1 MLKKYTQTD
10 RYGNM
15 MSQEMDGKFLK
26 KKILKDR
33 HGNKMSFE
41 FNIPESNVP
50 PVSTIPQ
57 YSAKGGDAN
66 NHPGG
71 PKGTDTVPAWLT
83 PGEFVVNKEATDIF
97 GDVIEKMNNV
107 GRKIQKQNGSAPD
120 KMTDVPYAAE
130 GMFIPRKFMPPHL
143 KDRPSS
149 VKGLESD
156 PMFQDQLAKMLNSSL
171 TSEGDKFSKEELYK
185 VISGESDF
193 KVGAKNETGSASGL
207 FQFTTTA
214 TEDLVDRGLVPPELL
229 NEDNNLT
236 PEDVR
241 RMTPTQ
247 QLKLYEAYLKG
258 AGYKGDVPL
267 GAMQGSPGLYSTLRK
282 AKNPNHI
289 IFNKNN
295 PDPKIKR
302 IFERNQGWIGKDG
315 NITLASIQD
324 HYDKRGSRVNKELAA
339 SKVPGVTVETA
350 DQIPPSNIVPVSN
363 TSGAQNIAGVPP
375 VNLPIDTALNVKS
388 APTDNFSVN
397 IPNYSGSVPVESDM
411 EITNPNQG
419 VVTNP
424 RIGYESFDDLL
435 RTKPMYALDMDA
447 DGRPDVSTIGMEEQL
462 YGSPKIVM
470 PPIEGTN
477 VETKTLSEKIADAM
491 PTIPRGKIVPR
502 ANEEDY
508 QNFSGDIDA
517 YIPQPPPVYQD
528 AVMRAAESQEKPEV
542 DTTKIGGKSMREL
555 IDNSFGTDIGK
566 DRYAP
571 KIKENLEKK
580 GLNLDAPVMFP
591 PKDGKS
597 TVPNVETETFRGTI
611 NEGKHDKNSS
621 QPQITEKNVD
631 EKIGKLAE
639 VASNTKANE
648 KLENTNKNTVEETG
662 GKASQE
668 EKNKATNFLESIFG
682 SLFNKNELKRM
693 AVMYLGSRLMG
704 YDHGG
709 SLNFAVKN
717 YVARVD
723 SLEASRI
730 KFSQSAQAK
739 NYTPESV
746 AEYVRTGDYSKLIPL
761 GNQVYRQGNYKTWYN
776 KVTGNKMVVE
786 EVHVGTG
793 DKKEVRYMGRDGKFY
808 NQFDFDETGIY
819 SKNSKDRL
827 EIVSK
832 FNKTFADIIKEEKVK
847 MEAELGDSLANIDGL
862 NTIEAAGEI
871 INHMLDKR
879 ADITQIQSIIPMAYR
894 AAINAELNSGN
905 KPRKITSLVPI
916 LNELMYETKTGQHN
930 LFRTQ
935 PDKKHEK
942 DWDGVAG
949 KRDHMD
955 IVKFNKAL
963 DTAAYIVMD
972 QYPQMNKNEA
982 AALYIDDLAEMWNGV
997 RMEGDKLDPE
1007 NLTKM
1012 DRKDYWKLAYL
1023 NNTSGFYEF
1032 LKERL
1037 DAEIND
1043 VLGKN

>member
-1 MLKKYTQTD
+1 
-10 RYGNM
+10 
-15 MSQEMDGKFLK
+15 MS
-26 KKILKDR
+26 
-33 HGNKMSFE
+33 
-41 FNIPESNVP
+41 P
-50 PVSTIPQ
+50 
-57 YSAKGGDAN
+57 
-66 NHPGG
+66 
-71 PKGTDTVPAWLT
+71 
-83 PGEFVVNKEATDIF
+83 
-97 GDVIEKMNNV
+97 
-107 GRKIQKQNGSAPD
+107 
-120 KMTDVPYAAE
+120 
-130 GMFIPRKFMPPHL
+130 
-143 KDRPSS
+143 
-149 VKGLESD
+149 
-156 PMFQDQLAKMLNSSL
+156 
-171 TSEGDKFSKEELYK
+171 
-185 VISGESDF
+185 
-193 KVGAKNETGSASGL
+193 
-207 FQFTTTA
+207 
-214 TEDLVDRGLVPPELL
+214 TE
-229 NEDNNLT
+229 
-236 PEDVR
+236 
-241 RMTPTQ
+241 
-247 QLKLYEAYLKG
+247 QLKLYDDYLTKWN
-258 AGYKGDVPL
+258 YDKKPNVHL
-267 GAMQGSPGLYSTLRK
+267 GIMQGAPGEAANFTNMNAVVYKKGSPEWEQNPGWRPDDQGDITFADMARYYDRK
-282 AKNPNHI
+282 
-289 IFNKNN
+289 
-295 PDPKIKR
+295 DPIKVSPEKAIQLAQMKI
-302 IFERNQGWIGKDG
+302 
-315 NITLASIQD
+315 
-324 HYDKRGSRVNKELAA
+324 
-339 SKVPGVTVETA
+339 PGAVIETA
-350 DQIPPSNIVPVSN
+350 DQVPPSNIVPVSN

-375 VNLPIDTALNVKS
+375 VNIPNDTALNVKS

-397 IPNYSGSVPVESDM
+397 IPNYSGSTPAESDR
-411 EITNPNQG
+411 ELTFTPSQN
-419 VVTNP
+419 TANP

-435 RTKPMYALDMDA
+435 RSKPMYALDMDA
-447 DGRPDVSTIGMEEQL
+447 DGRPDVSTVDMEEQL

-470 PPIEGTN
+470 PPIQGTK

-491 PTIPRGKIVPR
+491 PSIPRGTITPR

-566 DRYAP
+566 ERYAP

-591 PKDGKS
+591 PTKDGKS

-739 NYTPESV
+739 NYEPGSV
-746 AEYVRTGDYSKLIPL
+746 AEYVKTGDYSKLIPL

-776 KVTGNKMVVE
+776 KVTGQKMVVE

-793 DKKEVRYMGRDGKFY
+793 DKKQVRYMGSDGKFY
-808 NQFDFDETGIY
+808 NQFDFDESGIY

-894 AAINAELNSGN
+894 AAINAELSTGN
-905 KPRKITSLVPI
+905 KPRKITSLVPV
-916 LNELMYETKTGQHN
+916 LNELMYEQKTGQHN

-942 DWDGVAG
+942 DWDGVSG

-972 QYPQMNKNEA
+972 QFPEMNKDEA
-982 AALYIDDLAEMWNGV
+982 AALYLDDLAEMWNGV

>member
-10 RYGNM
+10 RHGNM

-41 FNIPESNVP
+41 FDIPESNVP
-50 PVSTIPQ
+50 PVSRIPQ
-57 YSAKGGDAN
+57 YSAKGGDTA
-66 NHPGG
+66 NHPGD

-97 GDVIEKMNNV
+97 GDVIEKMNDV

-120 KMTDVPYAAE
+120 KMTDVMHAQSGKRVLAPSQLE
-130 GMFIPRKFMPPHL
+130 QIPEFR
-143 KDRPSS
+143 
-149 VKGLESD
+149 E
-156 PMFQDQLAKMLNSSL
+156 QLRKML
-171 TSEGDKFSKEELYK
+171 DKFKGTQFNRGNLYR
-185 VISGESDF
+185 IIAGESAFDP
-193 KVGAKNETGSASGL
+193 GAENEDTGASGF
-207 FQFTTTA
+207 FQFTDDA
-214 TEDLVDRGLVPPELL
+214 LKDLNKPENKRRFGYKEDLTKEAIR
-229 NEDNNLT
+229 N
-236 PEDVR
+236 
-241 RMTPTQ
+241 MSPTD
-247 QLKLYEAYLKG
+247 QLKLYDDYLTKWN
-258 AGYKGDVPL
+258 YDKKPNVHL
-267 GAMQGSPGLYSTLRK
+267 GIMQGAPGKAANFTDLNEVVYPKFIKNKEGKTIVNPKWEQNPGWRPDNQGDITYGDMAKYYDRKDPIEVSPE
-282 AKNPNHI
+282 
-289 IFNKNN
+289 
-295 PDPKIKR
+295 KR
-302 IFERNQGWIGKDG
+302 IQ
-315 NITLASIQD
+315 LAQMKI
-324 HYDKRGSRVNKELAA
+324 
-339 SKVPGVTVETA
+339 PGAVIETS
-350 DQIPPSNIVPVSN
+350 DQVPPSNVMPVSSNVPVSN
-363 TSGAQNIAGVPP
+363 TSGAQNIAGVPRID
-375 VNLPIDTALNVKS
+375 LPSDTALNAKS
-388 APTDNFSVN
+388 VPMDNFSAN
-397 IPNYSGSVPVESDM
+397 IPNYSGSDPAESDR
-411 EITNPNQG
+411 ELTFTPSQNTG
-419 VVTNP
+419 NP

-435 RTKPMYALDMDA
+435 RSKPMYALDTDA
-447 DGRPDVSTIGMEEQL
+447 DGRPDVSTLDMEQL
-462 YGSPKIVM
+462 YSGPNIAL
-470 PPIEGTN
+470 PPIQGTK

-491 PTIPRGKIVPR
+491 PTIPRGRIDRR

-517 YIPQPPPVYQD
+517 YIPQPPPVYPD
-528 AVMRAAESQEKPEV
+528 AVMRAAEPQEKPET
-542 DTTKIGGKSMREL
+542 DTTNIGGKSMRQL
-555 IDNSFGTDIGK
+555 IDDSFGTAIGRE
-566 DRYAP
+566 RYAP
-571 KIKENLEKK
+571 KIKKNLEKK

-591 PKDGKS
+591 PTKEGKS
-597 TVPNVETETFRGTI
+597 TVPDVETETFR
-611 NEGKHDKNSS
+611 DSS

-631 EKIGKLAE
+631 EKISKLAE

-739 NYTPESV
+739 NYEPGSV
-746 AEYVRTGDYSKLIPL
+746 AEYVKTGDYSKLIPL

-776 KVTGNKMVVE
+776 KVNGQKMVVE

-808 NQFDFDETGIY
+808 NQFDFDESGIY

-832 FNKTFADIIKEEKVK
+832 FNKTFADLIKEEKVE
-847 MEAELGDSLANIDGL
+847 MEKQLGDSLANIDGL

-871 INHMLDKR
+871 INHMLDKK

-955 IVKFNKAL
+955 IIKFNKAL
-963 DTAAYIVMD
+963 DSAAYIVMSE
-972 QYPQMNKNEA
+972 YPQMDKQEA
-982 AALYIDDLAEMWNGV
+982 ANLYLDDLAEMWNGV
-997 RMEGDKLDPE
+997 RMEGEKLDDE
-1007 NLTKM
+1007 NLSKM

-1032 LKERL
+1032 LKERI
-1037 DAEIND
+1037 DSEIND
-1043 VLGKN
+1043 VLGKD

>member
-15 MSQEMDGKFLK
+15 MSQEMHGKFLK
-26 KKILKDR
+26 KKVMKDR

-41 FNIPESNVP
+41 FDIPESNVP

-57 YSAKGGDAN
+57 YSARGGDAAK
-66 NHPGG
+66 HPGG

-120 KMTDVPYAAE
+120 KMTNVTYADE
-130 GMFIPRKFMPPHL
+130 GKMILTPSQLEEIPEFRAQ
-143 KDRPSS
+143 
-149 VKGLESD
+149 LE
-156 PMFQDQLAKMLNSSL
+156 KML
-171 TSEGDKFSKEELYK
+171 DKYKGTQFNRNNLYRI
-185 VISGESDF
+185 ISGESGFDPTARN
-193 KVGAKNETGSASGL
+193 KDTGAAGF
-207 FQFTTTA
+207 FQFTDKA
-214 TEDLVDRGLVPPELL
+214 LEDL
-229 NEDNNLT
+229 NEPHNKKRFGYKEDLT
-236 PEDVR
+236 KEAIR
-241 RMTPTQ
+241 KMSPTE
-247 QLKLYEAYLKG
+247 QLKLYDDYLTKWN
-258 AGYKGDVPL
+258 YTKKPKVHL
-267 GAMQGSPGLYSTLRK
+267 GIMQGAPGEAANFKNMNEVVYKKGSPEWEQNPGWRPDDQGDITFADMARYYDRK
-282 AKNPNHI
+282 
-289 IFNKNN
+289 
-295 PDPKIKR
+295 DPIELSPEEATRIASLKI
-302 IFERNQGWIGKDG
+302 
-315 NITLASIQD
+315 
-324 HYDKRGSRVNKELAA
+324 
-339 SKVPGVTVETA
+339 PGVTVETA
-350 DQIPPSNIVPVSN
+350 DQIPPLNIVPVSA
-363 TSGAQNIAGVPP
+363 TSGAQNISGVPP
-375 VNLPIDTALNVKS
+375 VNIPIDTALNVKS

-411 EITNPNQG
+411 EITNPSQG
-419 VVTNP
+419 VATNP

-435 RTKPMYALDMDA
+435 RSKPMYALDTDA
-447 DGRPDVSTIGMEEQL
+447 DGRPDVSTLDMEQL
-462 YGSPKIVM
+462 YSGPNISLPHIQGSK
-470 PPIEGTN
+470 

-491 PTIPRGKIVPR
+491 PTIPRGRIVPR

-528 AVMRAAESQEKPEV
+528 AIMRAAESQEKPEV

-566 DRYAP
+566 NRYAP

-580 GLNLDAPVMFP
+580 GFNLDAPVMFP
-591 PKDGKS
+591 PEDGKS

-621 QPQITEKNVD
+621 QPQITEQNVD

-662 GKASQE
+662 GKAPQE

-682 SLFNKNELKRM
+682 NLFNKNELKRM
-693 AVMYLGSRLMG
+693 AIMYLGSRLLG

-739 NYTPESV
+739 NYEPASV
-746 AEYVRTGDYSKLIPL
+746 AEYVKTGDYSKLIPL

-776 KVTGNKMVVE
+776 KVTGQKMVVE

-793 DKKEVRYMGRDGKFY
+793 DKKQVRYMGSDGKFY
-808 NQFDFDETGIY
+808 NQFDFDESGIY

-847 MEAELGDSLANIDGL
+847 MESELGDSLANIDGL

-905 KPRKITSLVPI
+905 KPRKITSLVPV
-916 LNELMYETKTGQHN
+916 LNELMYEQKTGQHN

-972 QYPQMNKNEA
+972 QFPQMDKNEA